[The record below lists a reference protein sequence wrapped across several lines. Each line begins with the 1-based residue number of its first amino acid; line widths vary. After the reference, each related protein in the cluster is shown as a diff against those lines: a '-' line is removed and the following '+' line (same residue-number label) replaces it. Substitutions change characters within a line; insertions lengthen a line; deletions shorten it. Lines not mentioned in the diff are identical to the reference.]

1 MKITAVLA
9 MDEMCG
15 IGKDGWLPWHIPE
28 DMKHFRELT
37 MGKAVIMGS
46 RTYESLPV
54 QFRPLPGRTNLVL
67 SKYPIDG
74 VQTFDSI
81 SKLLE
86 YCKQKWFEEVF
97 IIGGAMIYNTFFQ
110 EWLIDQVE
118 LTLVSGD
125 YHSDTFIT
133 DFRSNY
139 SLVSS
144 QEYSTFSF
152 LTYVRK

>member
-28 DMKHFRELT
+28 DMKHFREIT
-37 MGKAVIMGS
+37 MGKVVVMGS
-46 RTYESLPV
+46 RTYDSLPV

-67 SKYPIDG
+67 SKHSIDG
-74 VQTFDSI
+74 IQTFESI
-81 SKLLE
+81 PDLLV
-86 YCKQKWFEEVF
+86 YCEQEWFKEIC
-97 IIGGAMIYNTFFQ
+97 IIGGATIYNAFFQ
-110 EWLIDQVE
+110 DSRVDQVE
-118 LTLVSGD
+118 LTFVFGD
-125 YHSDTFIT
+125 HHADTFVM
-133 DFRSNY
+133 DFRSDF

-144 QEYSTFSF
+144 QEHDTFSF

>member
-1 MKITAVLA
+1 
-9 MDEMCG
+9 MDEMYG

-37 MGKAVIMGS
+37 MGKVVVMGS

-81 SKLLE
+81 PKLLE

-125 YHSDTFIT
+125 YHSDTF
-133 DFRSNY
+133 
-139 SLVSS
+139 
-144 QEYSTFSF
+144 

>member
-118 LTLVSGD
+118 LTFVSGD
-125 YHSDTFIT
+125 CHADTFIT

-144 QEYSTFSF
+144 QEHSTFSF

>member
-15 IGKDGWLPWHIPE
+15 IGKDGWLPWQIPE

-37 MGKAVIMGS
+37 MGKVVVMGS

-67 SKYPIDG
+67 SKYSIDG

-97 IIGGAMIYNTFFQ
+97 IIGGAMIYNSFFQ

-118 LTLVSGD
+118 LTLVFGE
-125 YHSDTFIT
+125 YHGDTFIT